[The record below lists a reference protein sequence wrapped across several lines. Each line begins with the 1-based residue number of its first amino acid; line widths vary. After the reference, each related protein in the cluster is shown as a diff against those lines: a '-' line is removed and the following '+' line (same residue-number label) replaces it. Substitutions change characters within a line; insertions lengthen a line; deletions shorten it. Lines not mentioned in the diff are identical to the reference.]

1 MIRISKQADYGILL
15 LGHFAKG
22 AGGTTWSAR
31 ELAERSRL
39 SSAMVSKVLKML
51 TRCGLLESARGV
63 RGGYRLT
70 RPPEEVTVGEIIEA
84 CDGPITVTECATE
97 TSDSTDNSDCAQE
110 PWCPVRGS
118 WKRLNDAIREALDRV
133 TLAEMTCPV
142 ADPVGSF
149 AGLDGTEGQAD
160 V

>member
-15 LGHFAKG
+15 LGHFAKEPEE
-22 AGGTTWSAR
+22 TVLSAR
-31 ELAERSRL
+31 ELADR
-39 SSAMVSKVLKML
+39 AHVAAPMASKVLKML
-51 TRCGLLESARGV
+51 ARAQLLESVRGV
-63 RGGYRLT
+63 HGGYRLE
-70 RPPEEVTVGEIIEA
+70 RAPEDITIGEIIVA
-84 CDGPITVTECATE
+84 TDGPIAVTECAPE
-97 TSDSTDNSDCAQE
+97 EPAASDCTQE

-118 WKRLNDAIREALDRV
+118 WQRLNDAIRDALERV

-149 AGLDGTEGQAD
+149 AGHEDQAD

>member
-22 AGGTTWSAR
+22 TDGTTLSAR
-31 ELAERSRL
+31 ELSDRTHVAPPM
-39 SSAMVSKVLKML
+39 ASKVLKL
-51 TRCGLLESARGV
+51 LARGGLLESVRGV
-63 RGGYRLT
+63 NGGYRLT
-70 RPPEEVTVGEIIEA
+70 RPPETITVGQIIVA
-84 CDGPITVTECATE
+84 TDGPIAVTECAPEEPTE
-97 TSDSTDNSDCAQE
+97 SDCAQE

-118 WKRLNDAIREALDRV
+118 WQRLNDAIRDALDRV
-133 TLAEMTCPV
+133 TLADMTCPV

-149 AGLDGTEGQAD
+149 AGHEGQAD

>member
-22 AGGTTWSAR
+22 AEGTTLSAR
-31 ELAERSRL
+31 ELAERSHM
-39 SSAMVSKVLKML
+39 SAAMVSKVLKML
-51 TRCGLLESARGV
+51 TRSGLLESARGV

-70 RPPEEVTVGEIIEA
+70 RPPEEVTVGEVIVA
-84 CDGPITVTECATE
+84 CDGPIAVTECAPE
-97 TSDSTDNSDCAQE
+97 EPEASDCAQE

-118 WKRLNDAIREALDRV
+118 WQRLNDAIRDALDRV
-133 TLAEMTCPV
+133 TLADMTCPV

-149 AGLDGTEGQAD
+149 SGNESQAD

>member
-1 MIRISKQADYGILL
+1 MIRLSKQADYGILL

-22 AGGTTWSAR
+22 AEGTTWSAR
-31 ELAERSRL
+31 ELAEKAHL
-39 SSAMVSKVLKML
+39 SPAMVAKVLKML
-51 TRCGLLESARGV
+51 TRSGLLESVRGV

-70 RPPEEVTVGEIIEA
+70 RQPEEITVGQIIVA
-84 CDGPITVTECATE
+84 MDGPIAVTECAPE
-97 TSDSTDNSDCAQE
+97 DPVDSDCAQE

-118 WKRLNDAIREALDRV
+118 WKRLNDAISDALDRV

-149 AGLDGTEGQAD
+149 SYTDGQAD

>member
-15 LGHFAKG
+15 LGHFAKE
-22 AGGTTWSAR
+22 AGGTILSAR
-31 ELAERSRL
+31 ELAERTRVASP
-39 SSAMVSKVLKML
+39 MTSKVLKNL
-51 TRCGLLESARGV
+51 ARGGLLESVRGM

-70 RPPEEVTVGEIIEA
+70 RHPEDITIGEIIVVM
-84 CDGPITVTECATE
+84 DGPIAVTECAPDE
-97 TSDSTDNSDCAQE
+97 PAVSDCAQE

-118 WKRLNDAIREALDRV
+118 WQRLNDAIREALNRV

-149 AGLDGTEGQAD
+149 AGHEDQAD